1 MPVLPLA
8 RFVDA
13 LQPEQ
18 LHNLRD
24 AEIRGLSYDSRT
36 VGPGHL
42 FFAIPGDHTDGHLF
56 IHQAIARGAAAIV
69 HSQPLQHYPEQA
81 VFLKVDNS
89 RKALNRAAALHY
101 DYPARKLALIGV
113 TGTDGKS
120 TTAYFIYQ
128 LLRAQGERAGLLS
141 TVARDTGEGLCK
153 NPLRQSTPESPD
165 IQSALAQMVEAGYRF
180 AVLETTS
187 HGLSQRTARLM
198 GLRFEAAVFTN
209 LSHEHLEF
217 HGSFEQYRDDKLN
230 LFRALAESE
239 RCFGV
244 VNADD
249 PNSSCFEAAT
259 ERTVLRYSID
269 NRSADLR
276 AVLLESSGEYS
287 DCDFIIAASSFST
300 LEREAAGDSV
310 QGHSSVRV
318 RVPVPARFNIENS
331 LAAVLTVSHLLQ
343 KPIAR
348 VAADVAGLRP
358 VVGRMAPVRGNQPF
372 SVVVDYAHSPGSFE
386 KVFPIFRANTAGR
399 LIAVFG
405 SAGERDVQKR
415 PIQGAIAAR
424 YCDILVLADEDPRG
438 EDGYDILLQIAEG
451 ARRENPDL
459 KEGGTLQLRPDR
471 SEAIRKAVSI
481 ARPGDTVVMLGKGHE
496 ASIIYRDG
504 PIDWDE
510 RRAAEEALTSL
521 GYQVES
527 RETGEAA
534 NAGESG
540 NRESREGASC

>member
-8 RFVDA
+8 RFIDA
-13 LQPEQ
+13 LHPETV
-18 LHNLRD
+18 HNLRD
-24 AEIRGLSYDSRT
+24 VEIRGLSYDSRS
-36 VGPGHL
+36 VASGHL
-42 FFAIPGDHTDGHLF
+42 FFAIPGDHTDGHRF
-56 IHQAIARGAAAIV
+56 IDQALGAGAAAIV

-81 VFLKVDNS
+81 VFLKVNS
-89 RKALNRAAALHY
+89 SRQALSGAAALYY
-101 DYPARKLALIGV
+101 DYPAQQLVLIGV

-128 LLRAQGERAGLLS
+128 LLRAQGARVGLLS
-141 TVARDTGEGLCK
+141 TVARDTGAGLCK

-165 IQSALAQMVEAGYRF
+165 IHAALAQMVEAGYRF

-187 HGLSQRTARLM
+187 HGLSRRTARLL

-230 LFRALAESE
+230 LFRALSE
-239 RCFGV
+239 TERSFGV

-249 PNSSCFEAAT
+249 PNSSWFASAT
-259 ERTVLRYSID
+259 ARPVLRYAID
-269 NRSADLR
+269 TGPADLR
-276 AVLLESSGEYS
+276 AVLLGSSGEYS
-287 DCDFIIAASSFST
+287 DCDFIIAESGSSVA
-300 LEREAAGDSV
+300 EREDVASDSV
-310 QGHSSVRV
+310 RVRV

-331 LAAVLTVSHLLQ
+331 LAAVLTVARLLQ
-343 KPIAR
+343 KPVAR

-415 PIQGAIAAR
+415 PVQGAIAAR
-424 YCDILVLADEDPRG
+424 YSDILVLADEDPRG
-438 EDGYDILLQIAEG
+438 EDGYTILLEIAEG
-451 ARRENPDL
+451 ARRENPGL
-459 KEGGTLQLRPDR
+459 TEGDTLHLIPDR
-471 SEAIRKAVSI
+471 SEAIRTAVSI
-481 ARPGDTVVMLGKGHE
+481 ARPGDTVVLLGKGHE

-510 RRAAEEALTSL
+510 RQAAQDALSAL
-521 GYQVES
+521 GY
-527 RETGEAA
+527 RMETSAAA
-534 NAGESG
+534 NVDTANAD
-540 NRESREGASC
+540 NRESGKGASC